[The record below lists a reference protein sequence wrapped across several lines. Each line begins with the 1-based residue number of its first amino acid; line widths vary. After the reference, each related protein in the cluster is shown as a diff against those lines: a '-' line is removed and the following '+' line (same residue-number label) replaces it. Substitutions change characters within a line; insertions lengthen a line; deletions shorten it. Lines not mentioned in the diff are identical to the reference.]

1 MEPVLTAEELRV
13 LACLVEKSFTTPD
26 QYPLTTNSLTNAC
39 NQKTS
44 RDPVVDY
51 SPQLVDR
58 TMLSLRDGGWARS
71 VRGVGNRAFK
81 HKHVID
87 ERLGVSATE
96 QALLA
101 VLALRG
107 PQSAGELCT
116 RTERY
121 DVFAGDRDEAFAA
134 VEETLDG
141 LAVREEPLVRNVG
154 RASGQSQD
162 RWIQLLDGGIT
173 TEAGGGA
180 AHGSVAGLSTMDPPS
195 QPDTL
200 GAPVLAPPGTEP
212 ALRPRPT
219 PEPAAAAEALA
230 RIGPAHR
237 ADRGL
242 GAAGGGSGGTALID
256 VVLPSTLSYR

>member
-1 MEPVLTAEELRV
+1 MEQELTAEELRV

-51 SPQLVDR
+51 SSQLVDR

-81 HKHVID
+81 HKHVMD
-87 ERLGVSATE
+87 ERLDVTEAE
-96 QALLA
+96 QAVLA

-121 DVFAGDRDEAFAA
+121 AVFPDDRDEAFAA
-134 VEETLDG
+134 VEDVLAG
-141 LAVREEPLVRNVG
+141 LAGREAPLVRNVG

-162 RWIQLLDGGIT
+162 RWIQLLDGGVG
-173 TEAGGGA
+173 AGGPVP
-180 AHGSVAGLSTMDPPS
+180 GSVRQAEEPVTGLSAVNPP
-195 QPDTL
+195 PKPETP
-200 GAPVLAPPGTEP
+200 GAPAFSSSDGEPTVSSPTVDARASTDPLDAVRELTERIA
-212 ALRPRPT
+212 ALEQRV
-219 PEPAAAAEALA
+219 
-230 RIGPAHR
+230 
-237 ADRGL
+237 ADL
-242 GAAGGGSGGTALID
+242 EDLM
-256 VVLPSTLSYR
+256 

>member
-51 SPQLVDR
+51 SSQLVDR
-58 TMLSLRDGGWARS
+58 TMLALRDGGWARS

-81 HKHVID
+81 HKHVMD
-87 ERLGVSATE
+87 ERLGVTQAE
-96 QALLA
+96 QAILA

-107 PQSAGELCT
+107 AQSAGELCT

-121 DVFAGDRDEAFAA
+121 EVFAGDRDGAFAA
-134 VEETLDG
+134 VEETLAG
-141 LAVREEPLVRNVG
+141 LAVRDEPLVRNVG

-162 RWIQLLDGGIT
+162 RWIQLLDGG
-173 TEAGGGA
+173 TESESHTA
-180 AHGSVAGLSTMDPPS
+180 AVGLSTVDAPQ
-195 QPDTL
+195 QPDTM
-200 GAPVLAPPGTEP
+200 GAPVLASSGEAPPAP
-212 ALRPRPT
+212 SPVT
-219 PEPAAAAEALA
+219 PEGSAEALDA
-230 RIGPAHR
+230 VAALTERIAALEQR
-237 ADRGL
+237 VADL
-242 GAAGGGSGGTALID
+242 EEL
-256 VVLPSTLSYR
+256 L

>member
-1 MEPVLTAEELRV
+1 MESVLGEEELRV

-44 RDPVVDY
+44 REPVVDY

-71 VRGVGNRAFK
+71 VRGTGNRAFK

-87 ERLGVSATE
+87 ERLGVTEPE
-96 QALLA
+96 QAVLA

-121 DVFAGDRDEAFAA
+121 AVFAADRDEAFAA
-134 VEETLDG
+134 LEETLSA
-141 LAVREEPLVRNVG
+141 LAAREVPLVRNVG

-162 RWIQLLDGGIT
+162 RWIQLLDGGV
-173 TEAGGGA
+173 GA
-180 AHGSVAGLSTMDPPS
+180 EGSVSAAPSAEPTRRPTAGLSTVDPP
-195 QPDTL
+195 PVPETRA
-200 GAPVLAPPGTEP
+200 APVLAPSGDEP
-212 ALRPRPT
+212 AST
-219 PEPAAAAEALA
+219 PAAQMAAVDAVAAVEALT
-230 RIGPAHR
+230 
-237 ADRGL
+237 DRL
-242 GAAGGGSGGTALID
+242 A
-256 VVLPSTLSYR
+256 VLEQRVSDLEELL

>member
-1 MEPVLTAEELRV
+1 MESVLTDEELRV

-51 SPQLVDR
+51 PSQLIDR
-58 TMLSLRDGGWARS
+58 TLLSLRDGGWARS

-87 ERLGVSATE
+87 ERLGVSETE
-96 QALLA
+96 QAVLA

-121 DVFAGDRDEAFAA
+121 GVFPGDRDEAFAR
-134 VEETLDG
+134 VEDILAG
-141 LAVREEPLVRNVG
+141 LAGREVPLVRNIG
-154 RASGQSQD
+154 RESGQSQD
-162 RWIQLLDGGIT
+162 RWIQLLEGGSAVVDDGGSATSFPIENSPT
-173 TEAGGGA
+173 ASAT
-180 AHGSVAGLSTMDPPS
+180 
-195 QPDTL
+195 
-200 GAPVLAPPGTEP
+200 PGP
-212 ALRPRPT
+212 FPT
-219 PEPAAAAEALA
+219 PNADGSERIAISPAS
-230 RIGPAHR
+230 P
-237 ADRGL
+237 
-242 GAAGGGSGGTALID
+242 SID
-256 VVLPSTLSYR
+256 VMKLIETLTVRIDHLEQRVAEIENQP

>member
-1 MEPVLTAEELRV
+1 MESVLTDEELRV

-51 SPQLVDR
+51 PSQLIDR

-87 ERLGVSATE
+87 ERLGLSEAE

-121 DVFAGDRDEAFAA
+121 GVFPGDRDEAFTA
-134 VEETLDG
+134 VEDTLAS
-141 LAVREEPLVRNVG
+141 LAARDEPLVRNVG
-154 RASGQSQD
+154 RESGQSQD
-162 RWIQLLDGGIT
+162 RWIQLLDGGVGSG
-173 TEAGGGA
+173 AGSSSPSSGGVQFA
-180 AHGSVAGLSTMDPPS
+180 VPTAGLATVDAPPRAETM
-195 QPDTL
+195 
-200 GAPVLAPPGTEP
+200 GAPILAPSGDEP
-212 ALRPRPT
+212 AST
-219 PEPAAAAEALA
+219 PQAKIAAVDALA
-230 RIGPAHR
+230 AVAALTERIAELEQR
-237 ADRGL
+237 VADL
-242 GAAGGGSGGTALID
+242 EEL
-256 VVLPSTLSYR
+256 L